1 MFNKRL
7 LKKSQIIIF
16 KKPDILSV
24 DNNLF
29 CEKIDQQFFQ
39 RKFYKKLFK
48 FPYEE
53 ITLNIKD
60 MGSIFD
66 YIKQTCT
73 VYNDLILRP
82 LYKANNIAQITN
94 NNKFIKPKSFLTKD
108 VPNCPQYNFIYG
120 IKGSGEIYVEWRD
133 ILNRKGCE
141 IYKIKEGDIFGFS
154 ADIKYSLRSDN
165 KLYTVL
171 YKYQII
177 HES

>member
-108 VPNCPQYNFIYG
+108 VPNCPQYNFIYV
-120 IKGSGEIYVEWRD
+120 IKGSGE